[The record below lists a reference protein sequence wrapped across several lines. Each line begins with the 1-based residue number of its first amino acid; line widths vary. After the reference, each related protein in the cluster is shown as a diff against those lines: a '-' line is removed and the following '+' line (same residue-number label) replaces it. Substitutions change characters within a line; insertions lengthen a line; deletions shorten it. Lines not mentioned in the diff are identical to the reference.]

1 MNVVM
6 IACPWDDTAL
16 SSGASSGVIESI
28 TMRLIRE
35 SDCEFDCK
43 SLVCISS
50 SFLATDGKNR
60 RKGF

>member
-16 SSGASSGVIESI
+16 SSGASSGVIESM

-50 SFLATDGKNR
+50 SFFGD
-60 RKGF
+60 